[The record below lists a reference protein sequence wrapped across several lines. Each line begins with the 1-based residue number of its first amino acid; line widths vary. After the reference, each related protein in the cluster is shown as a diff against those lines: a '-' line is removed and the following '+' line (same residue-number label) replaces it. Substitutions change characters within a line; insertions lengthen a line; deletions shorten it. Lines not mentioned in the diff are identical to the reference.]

1 MSMLLLMLC
10 RVYIKLQYESMNDEH
25 WMQKALELAAKAE
38 QQDEVPVGAI
48 IVKDNQLIAEGWNQ
62 PIQSH
67 DPSAHAE
74 MQAIRA
80 AGLAL
85 SNYRLIDTT
94 LYVTLEPCS
103 MCVGAMI
110 HARIG
115 RLVFGAYDAK
125 TGAAGSAIQLL
136 QDPAHNH
143 KIEVQGGV
151 LEADCKQQLQQFFQK
166 KRNKNK

>member
-1 MSMLLLMLC
+1 MVNDILQTGDEYWMQQALLLA
-10 RVYIKLQYESMNDEH
+10 E
-25 WMQKALELAAKAE
+25 KAE

-62 PIQSH
+62 PIQNH

-80 AGLAL
+80 AGKTLN
-85 SNYRLIDTT
+85 SYRLVDTT

-110 HARIG
+110 HARIK
-115 RLVFGAYDAK
+115 RLVFAAYDKK
-125 TGAAGSAIQLL
+125 TGATGSAIDLL
-136 QDPAHNH
+136 NHAAHNH
-143 KIEVQGGV
+143 RIEVVAGV
-151 LEADCKQQLQQFFQK
+151 LETQSRDLLQNFFRK
-166 KRNKNK
+166 KRMAKAI